1 MFRNLSNR
9 GDRFLMTEQRF
20 EFGHFVFDRERKL
33 LLKDGMPV
41 AIGQR
46 ALALL
51 EVLLAAQGRTVPK
64 LDLLETAWRSANV
77 EESNLSVQ
85 IAALRKRLGRTR
97 NGGDWIV
104 TVQGVGYQF
113 VLPSED
119 DQIVAKKNFNTKP
132 QSPGEKPSIAVLP
145 FENMSGDVEQEYFT
159 DGMVEEITT
168 ALSRINQL
176 TVIARNSSFV
186 YKGRTVDVRQVGREL
201 GVRYVLEGSVRKA
214 AERVR
219 ITGQLIDTSTGAHI
233 WAERF
238 DGDLASIFDLQDR
251 VAASVVGMIVPKLE
265 LAEIDR
271 VKRKPTA
278 SLDAYDWYLRGM
290 SSFHE
295 FSKDAQ
301 SNALT
306 SFKRAIELDSSFALA
321 YAMAAR
327 CYMQRQGFGWVADRE
342 HEIVEAERL
351 ALRAAELG
359 KDDATTLCSAGLVL
373 TSVIHDLNYGSA
385 LIDRALSLNPNLAW
399 VWLSGSFVKVYLG
412 EPEIALERAAHAMKL
427 SPQDPQIFAMQTA
440 SALGHFFAGRDDEA
454 LSWAN
459 CALQEQPK
467 FVVAA
472 CVAAASSALAK
483 RAEAE
488 GAMTRLRQL
497 QPALTL
503 SNMKLFPLR
512 RPDDIARWKEGL
524 RQGGLPE

>member
-1 MFRNLSNR
+1 
-9 GDRFLMTEQRF
+9 
-20 EFGHFVFDRERKL
+20 
-33 LLKDGMPV
+33 
-41 AIGQR
+41 
-46 ALALL
+46 
-51 EVLLAAQGRTVPK
+51 
-64 LDLLETAWRSANV
+64 
-77 EESNLSVQ
+77 
-85 IAALRKRLGRTR
+85 
-97 NGGDWIV
+97 
-104 TVQGVGYQF
+104 
-113 VLPSED
+113 
-119 DQIVAKKNFNTKP
+119 
-132 QSPGEKPSIAVLP
+132 
-145 FENMSGDVEQEYFT
+145 
-159 DGMVEEITT
+159 
-168 ALSRINQL
+168 
-176 TVIARNSSFV
+176 
-186 YKGRTVDVRQVGREL
+186 
-201 GVRYVLEGSVRKA
+201 
-214 AERVR
+214 
-219 ITGQLIDTSTGAHI
+219 
-233 WAERF
+233 
-238 DGDLASIFDLQDR
+238 
-251 VAASVVGMIVPKLE
+251 MIVPKLE

-290 SSFHE
+290 SSFNE

-301 SNALT
+301 SHALT

-351 ALRAAELG
+351 AQRAAELG

-373 TSVIHDLNYGSA
+373 TAVIHDLNHGSA
-385 LIDRALSLNPNLAW
+385 LIDRSLSLNPNLAW
-399 VWLSGSFVKVYLG
+399 VWLSGSFVKIYLG

>member
-1 MFRNLSNR
+1 MIRNLSDQ
-9 GDRFLMTEQRF
+9 GDGFLMTDERF
-20 EFGHFVFDRERKL
+20 AFGHFVFDRERKI
-33 LLKDGMPV
+33 LLKAGMPV
-41 AIGQR
+41 AAGHR

-51 EVLLAAQGRTVPK
+51 EALLAARGRTVSKP
-64 LDLLETAWRSANV
+64 DLLEAAWRSASI

-85 IAALRKRLGRTR
+85 IATLRKHLGRQSD
-97 NGGDWIV
+97 GSDWIA

-113 VLPSED
+113 VLPAQR
-119 DQIVAKKNFNTKP
+119 DQSTAKKTLDTVAQP
-132 QSPGEKPSIAVLP
+132 PSEKPSIAVLP
-145 FENMSGDVEQEYFT
+145 FENMSGDAEQDYFT

-219 ITGQLIDTSTGAHI
+219 ITGQLIDTATGAHI

-251 VAASVVGMIVPKLE
+251 VAASVVGMIVPRLE

-290 SSFHE
+290 SSFNE
-295 FSKDAQ
+295 FSRDAQ
-301 SNALT
+301 SRALA
-306 SFKRAIELDSSFALA
+306 SFNQAIELDSSFALP

-327 CYMQRQGFGWVADRE
+327 CYMQRQGYGWFTDRG
-342 HEIVEAERL
+342 HEIEEAERL
-351 ALRAAELG
+351 ARRAAELG

-373 TSVIHDLNYGSA
+373 AAVIYDLDHGSA
-385 LIDRALSLNPNLAW
+385 LIDRALALNPNLAW
-399 VWLSGSFVKVYLG
+399 VWLSGSFAKIYLG
-412 EPEIALERAAHAMKL
+412 EPEAALERAAHAMRL
-427 SPQDPQIFAMQTA
+427 SPQDTQMFAMQTA
-440 SALGHFFAGRDDEA
+440 AALGHFFAGRDHEA

-459 CALQEQPK
+459 RALQEQPR
-467 FVVAA
+467 FVLAA
-472 CVAAASSALAK
+472 CVAVASSALA
-483 RAEAE
+483 RSAEAE
-488 GAMTRLRQL
+488 GAITRLRKL

-503 SNMKLFPLR
+503 SNLKFFPLR
-512 RPDDIARWKEGL
+512 RADDIARWTEGL
-524 RQGGLPE
+524 RQAGLLE

>member
-1 MFRNLSNR
+1 
-9 GDRFLMTEQRF
+9 
-20 EFGHFVFDRERKL
+20 
-33 LLKDGMPV
+33 
-41 AIGQR
+41 
-46 ALALL
+46 
-51 EVLLAAQGRTVPK
+51 
-64 LDLLETAWRSANV
+64 
-77 EESNLSVQ
+77 
-85 IAALRKRLGRTR
+85 
-97 NGGDWIV
+97 
-104 TVQGVGYQF
+104 VGYQF

-132 QSPGEKPSIAVLP
+132 QSRGEKPSIAVLP
-145 FENMSGDVEQEYFT
+145 FKNMSGDVEQEYFT
-159 DGMVEEITT
+159 DGIVEEITT

-265 LAEIDR
+265 VAEIDR

-295 FSKDAQ
+295 CSKDAQ
-301 SNALT
+301 SHALT

-351 ALRAAELG
+351 AKRAAELG

-373 TSVIHDLNYGSA
+373 TAVIHDLNHGSA
-385 LIDRALSLNPNLAW
+385 LIDRSLSLNPNLAW

-412 EPEIALERAAHAMKL
+412 E
-427 SPQDPQIFAMQTA
+427 
-440 SALGHFFAGRDDEA
+440 
-454 LSWAN
+454 
-459 CALQEQPK
+459 
-467 FVVAA
+467 
-472 CVAAASSALAK
+472 
-483 RAEAE
+483 
-488 GAMTRLRQL
+488 
-497 QPALTL
+497 
-503 SNMKLFPLR
+503 R
-512 RPDDIARWKEGL
+512 RSR
-524 RQGGLPE
+524 